1 MDNMEN
7 LFNPSLAAALKKLDP
22 EDGEQIMEYFKT
34 HALLSREK
42 ALLQASVREQKKLLV
57 ENAKLKKD
65 IDQLRGQL
73 QDKQKRRT
81 AKALFSQAPP
91 PHRVSP
97 AHCTPDPTSPSAP
110 AAAVPSCCP
119 PPSVSSGESR
129 DRAGR
134 RRRAERKGNNKPEK
148 PEENK
153 TTVTFHIHLLA
164 RPVSDPLSL
173 GAESR
178 IDASRLDLRVGRIL
192 SVRRHP
198 LAEAMS
204 VQDVDVGENSPRTV
218 VSKLGGLQD
227 LDQLQG
233 SLGVFLC
240 NVKASKMRGVASHG
254 RLLCCCASDVITE
267 LLAPPSGSA
276 PGDRITFLS
285 YPGEPDGELS
295 SKQRIWE
302 LLLPDLQVDSKGV
315 ANYKGSGFEVKGKGL
330 CRAPSLTNCTIR

>member
-1 MDNMEN
+1 MKCDGADGGRQLTEGGPEAKPLGSTRVLQRSQPSVNMDNMEN

-73 QDKQKRRT
+73 QDKQKRRS

-97 AHCTPDPTSPSAP
+97 AHSTPDPTSPSGP

-119 PPSVSSGESR
+119 PPSVSS
-129 DRAGR
+129 
-134 RRRAERKGNNKPEK
+134 
-148 PEENK
+148 
-153 TTVTFHIHLLA
+153 A

-218 VSKLGGLQD
+218 VSKLGWLQD
-227 LDQLQG
+227 LDQLPG

>member
-7 LFNPSLAAALKKLDP
+7 LFKPSLAAALKKLDP
-22 EDGEQIMEYFKT
+22 DDGEQIMEYFKT

-65 IDQLRGQL
+65 IEQLRGQL

-81 AKALFSQAPP
+81 AKELFSQAPP
-91 PHRVSP
+91 PPSVSP
-97 AHCTPDPTSPSAP
+97 AHPNPDPTRPSGP
-110 AAAVPSCCP
+110 TAAVPSNCP
-119 PPSVSSGESR
+119 PSISSGESR
-129 DRAGR
+129 DRPGR
-134 RRRAERKGNNKPEK
+134 RRRGERK
-148 PEENK
+148 
-153 TTVTFHIHLLA
+153 A
-164 RPVSDPLSL
+164 RPASDPLSL
-173 GAESR
+173 GAESH

-192 SVRRHP
+192 SVQRHP

-204 VQDVDVGENSPRTV
+204 VQEVDVGENSPRTV
-218 VSKLGGLQD
+218 VSKLGASQD
-227 LDQLQG
+227 LDQLRG

-240 NVKASKMRGVASHG
+240 NMKASKMRGVASHG
-254 RLLCCCASDVITE
+254 RLLCCCSDVITE

-285 YPGEPDGELS
+285 YPGEPDGELP

-302 LLLPDLQVDSKGV
+302 LLLPDLQVDGKGV
-315 ANYKGSGFEVKGKGL
+315 ANYKGCGFEVKGKGL
-330 CRAPSLTNCTIR
+330 CRAPSLTSCTIR

>member
-1 MDNMEN
+1 MDNMDN
-7 LFNPSLAAALKKLDP
+7 LFNPSLAEALKKLDP
-22 EDGEQIMEYFKT
+22 DDGEQIMEYFKT

-91 PHRVSP
+91 PQSVSP
-97 AHCTPDPTSPSAP
+97 AHSNPDPASPAG
-110 AAAVPSCCP
+110 ATAAVPPNCP

-129 DRAGR
+129 DRPGR
-134 RRRAERKGNNKPEK
+134 RRRGEK
-148 PEENK
+148 K
-153 TTVTFHIHLLA
+153 A

-204 VQDVDVGENSPRTV
+204 VQEVDVGENAPRTV

-227 LDQLQG
+227 LDQVNAKKPRKQHYYIRCSERKLT
-233 SLGVFLC
+233 
-240 NVKASKMRGVASHG
+240 
-254 RLLCCCASDVITE
+254 LLCHYFSLIFQIMKLKVFITKCDFFSNPFQY
-267 LLAPPSGSA
+267 A
-276 PGDRITFLS
+276 FK
-285 YPGEPDGELS
+285 YFC
-295 SKQRIWE
+295 
-302 LLLPDLQVDSKGV
+302 V
-315 ANYKGSGFEVKGKGL
+315 
-330 CRAPSLTNCTIR
+330 